1 MKLSKVKP
9 NKKTEPQDGPYC
21 LKDKAFCYLSQPMV
35 RRWSTYEWF
44 YSAIDYP
51 GLLKRNSWSTCIIL
65 LGKPRRFS
73 TNFLHEER
81 DELSQYRESVRKHYT
96 ELRSGTREGL
106 PTDLARPLAVGQ
118 RVIAIHPKSRQ
129 VHDESVLTVDHD
141 KSRVQ
146 FGRPDLGVTFVK
158 DIDCMPSNL
167 LDNMPEALRRE
178 NSALYRLSM
187 NSREPRS
194 LMLPTLSE
202 ANPLIAM
209 MNQ

>member
-1 MKLSKVKP
+1 MCQSVNLG
-9 NKKTEPQDGPYC
+9 NKKTEPQEGPYY
-21 LKDKAFCYLSQPMV
+21 LKCNRLPWFAKKEFVEYLHHV
-35 RRWSTYEWF
+35 
-44 YSAIDYP
+44 
-51 GLLKRNSWSTCIIL
+51 GLGNIPRLTKVEGGVIRSL

-118 RVIAIHPKSRQ
+118 RVIAIHPESRQ

-146 FGRPDLGVTFVK
+146 FDRPDLGVTFVK

-167 LDNMPEALRRE
+167 FDNMPEALRRE

-187 NSREPRS
+187 NSREPKS
-194 LMLPTLSE
+194 LVLATLSE